1 MAESKGSA
9 YVDAGVDI
17 DAQDEALALKREIL
31 SVADLLQPG
40 TDIESLFAERVETR
54 ILDLAS
60 GEFEKITDWTGS
72 DQFPM
77 WGADGMIYFNSDR
90 EDGTLNIYG
99 YDTGGMPSSH
109 TSLVTT
115 LTLAVGATEGV
126 SSVLFSVVLIFSL
139 YFVFEATG
147 LRQEVGQ
154 QAKLLN
160 EMVDELF
167 QTHHLDQKR
176 LRELVG
182 HTWTEVLGGVVVGV
196 VTFLVLRG
204 WIIAD

>member
-1 MAESKGSA
+1 MSSSFVASILSM
-9 YVDAGVDI
+9 
-17 DAQDEALALKREIL
+17 ALAQVLKPFLARMGG
-31 SVADLLQPG
+31 QPLRW
-40 TDIESLFAERVETR
+40 SRMF
-54 ILDLAS
+54 
-60 GEFEKITDWTGS
+60 
-72 DQFPM
+72 
-77 WGADGMIYFNSDR
+77 
-90 EDGTLNIYG
+90 
-99 YDTGGMPSSH
+99 DTGGMPSSH

-196 VTFLVLRG
+196 LVFLVLRG